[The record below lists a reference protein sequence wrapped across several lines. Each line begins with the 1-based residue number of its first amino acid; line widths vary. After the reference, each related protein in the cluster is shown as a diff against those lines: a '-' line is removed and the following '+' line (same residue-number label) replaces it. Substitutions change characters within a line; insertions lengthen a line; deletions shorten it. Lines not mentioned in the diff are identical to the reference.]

1 MNNIKDLLK
10 KCSLKI
16 SDLGFLEAGTKF
28 KITRKKSVEKEME
41 KIYSFVKEAFPSHL
55 QNPILYILGEL
66 SDNINQHSQYTK
78 GFIFLN
84 YDKNSKEAW
93 LMIYDNGISI
103 PGGFKKN
110 QIFFSDDSQAI
121 EMAMKG
127 RSTKKEEGRGFGL
140 STSRKL
146 VEKGF
151 NGNFA
156 VFSGEGIYKDKKL
169 STKMP
174 ERINGTFVYI
184 SLIDKG
190 EGLNIYEYLT

>member
-1 MNNIKDLLK
+1 
-10 KCSLKI
+10 
-16 SDLGFLEAGTKF
+16 
-28 KITRKKSVEKEME
+28 ME